1 MRALER
7 SALGTSSISVSRVIH
22 GCMGFGAAEADAV
35 RAIHAAFDAG
45 VTSFDTA
52 PLYGYGR
59 SEELLGAALAD
70 RRDRVQILTKVGLR
84 WDAAHGRVLFEAVEP
99 DGRRRVVRRDSRPES
114 IREEVER
121 CLRRL
126 RVDAVDLLQVHHRDA
141 DTPVAATMAAL
152 TALVAQGKVRAVG
165 VSNFTV
171 EDCREAVEQLGAVPL
186 ATVQDEYNLI
196 QRRIERD
203 VLPWAASAR
212 VGVLAYSPLAQGVLA
227 GRQLSVRTPPPDWR
241 AGGAYFAA
249 ENLRRV
255 HAALER
261 SVLPIARAHGVAP
274 ATVSLA
280 WLLGRPGLTAVIAGA
295 SSADQARANAAAASL
310 ALTDDE
316 RRRLDESFLGIV
328 LAPPPGP
335 TLVGRGLRKVRRVL
349 SRVRARLPFRL
360 PV

>member
-1 MRALER
+1 LER
-7 SALGTSSISVSRVIH
+7 SRLGASSIDVSRVIH

-84 WDAAHGRVLFEAVEP
+84 WDASHGRVLFEAVEP

-121 CLRRL
+121 SLRRL
-126 RVDAVDLLQVHHRDA
+126 RVDAIDLLQVHHRDV
-141 DTPVAATMAAL
+141 DTPVGATMAAL
-152 TALVAQGKVRAVG
+152 TRLVAEGKVRAVG

-171 EDCREAVEQLGAVPL
+171 EDCRQAMHDLGAVPL
-186 ATVQDEYNLI
+186 ATVQEEYNLI
-196 QRRIERD
+196 QRRVERD
-203 VLPWAASAR
+203 ILPWAASER
-212 VGVLAYSPLAQGVLA
+212 VAALAYSPLAQGVLA
-227 GRQLSVRTPPPDWR
+227 GRQLGVGMPPRDWR

-249 ENLRRV
+249 QNLRRV

-261 SVLPIARAHGVAP
+261 SVLPIARARGVAP

-280 WLLGRPGLTAVIAGA
+280 WLLSRPGLTAVIVGA
-295 SSADQARANAAAASL
+295 STADQARANAAAASL
-310 ALTDDE
+310 ALTEDE
-316 RRRLDESFLGIV
+316 RRKLDESFLGLV
-328 LAPPPGP
+328 LAPPPP
-335 TLVGRGLRKVRRVL
+335 PSLARRGLRKVRRVL
-349 SRVRARLPFRL
+349 SRVRASLPFRL